1 MWTFLA
7 WTIAFMAAA
16 SMLAGI
22 LVGSALHCLAPDR
35 VAQYCSSKR
44 GIAGLGL
51 GGALV
56 SFITA
61 LASLVFRL
69 LLQIP
74 IAPLWSSVVHVI
86 AVTAIGVSGV
96 YLGVWVAVRLFRKR

>member
-1 MWTFLA
+1 MWMFLA
-7 WTIAFMAAA
+7 WTVAFMAVT
-16 SMLAGI
+16 SMLAGV
-22 LVGSALHCLAPDR
+22 LVGSTLHRLAPDR
-35 VAQYCSSKR
+35 AAQYCSSKR
-44 GIAGLGL
+44 GIVGLGL

-61 LASLVFRL
+61 VASLAFRL

-74 IAPLWSSVVHVI
+74 LAPFWSSVVHVI

-96 YLGVWVAVRLFRKR
+96 YLGTWVAVQLFRKR